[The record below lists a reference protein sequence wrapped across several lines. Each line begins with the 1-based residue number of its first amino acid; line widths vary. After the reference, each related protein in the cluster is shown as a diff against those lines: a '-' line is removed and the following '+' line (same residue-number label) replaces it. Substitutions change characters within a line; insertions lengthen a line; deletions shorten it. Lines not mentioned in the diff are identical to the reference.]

1 MICLRIYDFEP
12 PVVDAI
18 LQFFHNTLFAG
29 GAITVELTTA
39 VKAIISTGVLHNIC
53 ENKGIPLPEDENV
66 VLTEDEEGEDNAAPG
81 GQDVVEGQAVRARL
95 IRAHFT

>member
-1 MICLRIYDFEP
+1 M
-12 PVVDAI
+12 
-18 LQFFHNTLFAG
+18 FAG

-39 VKAIISTGVLHNIC
+39 VKAIISSVLHNIC

-81 GQDVVEGQAVRARL
+81 GEDVMEGQAVRARL

>member
-1 MICLRIYDFEP
+1 M
-12 PVVDAI
+12 
-18 LQFFHNTLFAG
+18 FAG

-66 VLTEDEEGEDNAAPG
+66 VLTEDVEGEDNAAPG